1 MLYLP
6 SEPIGDPAKV
16 ARDKEYVQQLESI
29 VIHWTRQIKEVVNH
43 HDNADIAEVS
53 CSSGSSSSS
62 SSSR

>member
-1 MLYLP
+1 VAGQTVLYLP

-43 HDNADIAEVS
+43 HDNADIAEVKS
-53 CSSGSSSSS
+53 FLLF
-62 SSSR
+62 RA